1 MIVKDKK
8 RGTWTVKYYVKGK
21 GGNLKSTT
29 KRGFLT
35 KTAAKQFEIDVSNL
49 VETPLNFYD
58 LYKEY
63 IESLNCSGEEKR
75 TRIRYCEKWVTFKD
89 KKIDSV
95 SKPILSQWSVFMKEG
110 CNLSSTTKN
119 RIISFVKGTYR
130 YANEIYGVKDISNV
144 LKSLPKETTEKEI
157 LTVDE
162 FNRMISYEKNPIY
175 YAFFYTA
182 YWTGCRRG
190 ELKGLYKEDLL
201 DHALVIK
208 RTIRIGEDTLKEGTK
223 TSKLHKT
230 VQLDDDTYNLL
241 VPLAERKGKY
251 LFGDDTPI
259 PNETI
264 RRRLDNNVEN
274 AGINKHISIHCL
286 RHSHGSVLLANG
298 VDIATVS
305 KRLRHS
311 SINTTLNSYI
321 HILDDDG
328 KVSIDAINKIKGKS

>member
-8 RGTWTVKYYVKGK
+8 RGTWTVKYYVKTK
-21 GGNLKSTT
+21 GGKLKSTT

-49 VETPLNFYD
+49 VETPLSFYD

-63 IESLNCSGEEKR
+63 IESLNCSSEEKR
-75 TRIRYCEKWVTFKD
+75 TRIRYCENWVTFKD

-110 CNLSSTTKN
+110 CDLSPTTKN

-144 LKSLPKETTEKEI
+144 LKMFPKEQNEKEI

-162 FNRMISYEKNPIY
+162 FNKMISFEKNPIY

-182 YWTGCRRG
+182 FWTGCRRG
-190 ELKGLYKEDLL
+190 ELKGLYKEDLT
-201 DHALVIK
+201 DHAITIK
-208 RTIRIGEDTLKEGTK
+208 HTMRLGESSMKEGNK

-230 VQLDDDTYNLL
+230 VQLDDDTYELL
-241 VPLAERKGKY
+241 VQLAHRSGKY
-251 LFGDDTPI
+251 LFGDDTPLS
-259 PNETI
+259 NETL
-264 RRRLDNNVEN
+264 RRRLKSLCKQAD
-274 AGINKHISIHCL
+274 INKNITIHSL
-286 RHSHGSVLLANG
+286 RHSHGSILLANG

-311 SINTTLNSYI
+311 SIRTTLDNYI